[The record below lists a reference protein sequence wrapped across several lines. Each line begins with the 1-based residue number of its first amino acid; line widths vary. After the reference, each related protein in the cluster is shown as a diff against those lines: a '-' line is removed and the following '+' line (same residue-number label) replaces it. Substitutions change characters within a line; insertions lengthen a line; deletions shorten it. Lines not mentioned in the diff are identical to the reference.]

1 VATVLYSIALVLQI
15 YWFVLVGRVII
26 EMIRSFS
33 RNWAPSRAFAV
44 VAEPLF
50 VLTDIVV
57 KPLRRLI
64 PPVRLGGVALDVSIL
79 VLFVGLSI
87 LIRIVQAVANG
98 MS

>member
-1 VATVLYSIALVLQI
+1 MATALYIIALVLRV
-15 YWFVLVGRVII
+15 YWFILLGRVIV

-33 RNWAPSRAFAV
+33 RRWAPSRGFAL

-50 VLTDIVV
+50 VLTDVVV

-79 VLFVGLSI
+79 VLFFGLSI
-87 LIRIVQAVANG
+87 LVTILLSVAEG
-98 MS
+98 MN